1 MTVTETK
8 PSRILNVL
16 IWIAI
21 IPTLIGEFF
30 KVQHWPGAS
39 ALMVVGTFIFAF
51 FYLPLFTV
59 ESWKTK
65 ETKKLKLL
73 LLFQNFIILLFS
85 VGFLFKI
92 MHWPGAGLFNFSNNY
107 ILLFLII

>member
-8 PSRILNVL
+8 PSRILNTL

-51 FYLPLFTV
+51 FYLPLFTI

-65 ETKKLKLL
+65 ETKKEKWLLFFQNLSFCFFRLAFYLKLCTGQVHL
-73 LLFQNFIILLFS
+73 QL
-85 VGFLFKI
+85 
-92 MHWPGAGLFNFSNNY
+92 
-107 ILLFLII
+107 